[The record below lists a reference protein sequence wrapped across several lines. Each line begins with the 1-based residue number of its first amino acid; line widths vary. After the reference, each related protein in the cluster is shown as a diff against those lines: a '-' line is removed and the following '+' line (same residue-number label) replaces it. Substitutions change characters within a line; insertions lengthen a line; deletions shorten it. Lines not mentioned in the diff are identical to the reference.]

1 MTTVPR
7 PNPDFVPPTTFSA
20 VDYYVLSRCDG
31 RASIKEILLMLGGV
45 GDAVDIL
52 RRLRREGALLLDGE
66 EAPAPAKAAPPAAP
80 VASAVPKPAAPRADR
95 SRPVKSVSPDDDS
108 GAVIDLGELSDEE
121 DLAMASPVDLPE
133 RTKKRIIVARRY
145 IGNYFAL
152 LGVDPGVGKR
162 QLKRAYFRF
171 SKEFHPD
178 RYYNQDLG
186 LFGPWLAE
194 IFEASTKAWNILS
207 DSRQRKAYEARLF
220 GRASDGPGTQTREEH
235 AAELFERACDTE
247 IRGDFDQALQLFAA
261 AVRSNPRAAYL
272 SRAARCALRA
282 AQRSEEKSSAAAGD
296 GVPKLSVAE
305 EYAKKAA
312 GLRPKDPSYARLL
325 ADVYR
330 AAGRL
335 EDAEATILHA
345 IELNSENDV
354 LMAELSEDLEKV
366 RRSRP

>member
-1 MTTVPR
+1 MATVPR

-31 RASIKEILLMLGGV
+31 RASVREILLMLTGV

-52 RRLRREGALLLDGE
+52 VRLRREGALLIDGDGS
-66 EAPAPAKAAPPAAP
+66 AAKPR
-80 VASAVPKPAAPRADR
+80 SDAVPEPTGPEA
-95 SRPVKSVSPDDDS
+95 SS
-108 GAVIDLGELSDEE
+108 GAIRFPTSSGGDIELGDLSDDEAAALE
-121 DLAMASPVDLPE
+121 TDVDLDE
-133 RTKKRIIVARRY
+133 SIKRRIILARRY
-145 IGNYFAL
+145 VGNYFAL
-152 LGVDPGVGKR
+152 LGVDTEVGKR
-162 QLKRAYFRF
+162 QLKRAYFKF

-178 RYYNQDLG
+178 RYYGQDLG
-186 LFGPWLAE
+186 PFAPWLALV
-194 IFEASTKAWNILS
+194 FETATKAFNVLS

-220 GRASDGPGTQTREEH
+220 GKVSEASSQTREEH

-247 IRGDFDQALQLFAA
+247 IRGDLEQALQLFAA
-261 AVRSNPRAAYL
+261 VSRINPRAAYL

-282 AQRSEEKSSAAAGD
+282 AKLGEARTSKTVGGAAT
-296 GVPKLSVAE
+296 KLSTAE

-335 EDAEATILHA
+335 DDAEATLLHA

-354 LMAELSEDLEKV
+354 LMAELSEDLERV
-366 RRSRP
+366 RRARP